1 MSRFGRRRAA
11 ERASESK
18 AGRIKEL
25 ERERDVWKTVLFH
38 REQPRKT

>member
-25 ERERDVWKTVLFH
+25 ERERRLEDCPFPQRAT
-38 REQPRKT
+38 